1 MRRLYFRIYAAML
14 ASLVVFAL
22 CVGLLWRTLGESDHG
37 WPALETAGRFATNLL
52 PPATATRAE
61 QQAALEKI
69 GAGLGMD
76 ITLFDA
82 EREPIASL
90 GSPLAPPPDDAGR
103 GGFHPRL
110 HGGPGWSVRLP
121 DGRWLKIRSG
131 SLEHRRGA
139 PGVAIV
145 SLLALLFVAVAIAA
159 HPLARRLTRRLE
171 RLQAGVE
178 TLGRADLSA
187 RVRVEGH
194 DEVAQLA
201 ESFNRAATRIEE
213 LVGAHRM
220 LLANA
225 SHELRTPLTRIRLGI
240 ELLKAD
246 TDPVRKVELARDIA
260 EVDTLIESILLS
272 SRLDA
277 LTEPQVQEETDL
289 LALAAEECARYE
301 HCSAGGES
309 ATVRGDPAL
318 LRRLLRNLLENGL
331 HHGRAPV
338 DVTITREDGRAVLRV
353 RDHGSGIAE
362 SEKEAVFE
370 PFHRARTSSATGTG
384 LGLSLVRTIARHHGG
399 DARIENTG
407 PDGMTVEVVLQAG

>member
-22 CVGLLWRTLGESDHG
+22 CVGLLWRTLSDTDRS
-37 WPALETAGRFATNLL
+37 WPAIEAAGQFAANLL

-61 QQAALEKI
+61 QQTALERI
-69 GAGLGMD
+69 GAGLDMQ

-82 EREPIASL
+82 GRAPIASL
-90 GSPLAPPPDDAGR
+90 GSALAPPPEDLAR
-103 GGFHPRL
+103 GGFQTRL

-121 DGRWLKIRSG
+121 DGRWLKFHSG
-131 SLEHRRGA
+131 NLEHRRGG
-139 PGVAIV
+139 PGIAIV

-159 HPLARRLTRRLE
+159 YPVARRLTRRLE

-201 ESFNRAATRIEE
+201 ESFNRAATRIEN

-240 ELLKAD
+240 ELLRAD
-246 TDPVRKVELARDIA
+246 TDPVRKVALARDIA
-260 EVDTLIESILLS
+260 EVDALIESILLS

-277 LTEPQVQEETDL
+277 LTEPQVREETDL

-301 HCSAGGES
+301 NCSAGGES
-309 ATVRGDPAL
+309 AMVRGDPAL

-338 DVTITREDGRAVLRV
+338 DVTITRDDRRAILRV

-370 PFHRARTSSATGTG
+370 PFHRARNSNTTGTG
-384 LGLSLVRTIARHHGG
+384 LGLSLVRKIARHHGG

-407 PDGMTVEVVLQAG
+407 PDGMTVEVAFQAC